1 VFIARRGRSELTTTI
16 PAPGELADLVEW
28 MLRTS
33 GWRIDMRTPFVD
45 PTMPDGSRLHVVIG
59 DMTHA
64 EAADCPIAPNYLPE
78 LR

>member
-1 VFIARRGRSELTTTI
+1 
-16 PAPGELADLVEW
+16 
-28 MLRTS
+28 
-33 GWRIDMRTPFVD
+33 MRTPFVD

-64 EAADCPIAPNYLPE
+64 EAADCPIAPNYLPQ